1 MKKETEKIS
10 KSDIP
15 QKDLKLF
22 CKEYRISKKFVVVL
36 SIVSILGFVGI
47 ISENVFN
54 INIENT
60 IEAIWFMI
68 MGVGFIMESNPS
80 RLFKKIE
87 NSMDQRNFTSMTTLV
102 VGALALASGIL
113 KLMGVD
119 NITFS
124 AIEAFISIIAIL
136 FIMIET
142 WVIK

>member
-1 MKKETEKIS
+1 
-10 KSDIP
+10 
-15 QKDLKLF
+15 
-22 CKEYRISKKFVVVL
+22 
-36 SIVSILGFVGI
+36 
-47 ISENVFN
+47 
-54 INIENT
+54 
-60 IEAIWFMI
+60 
-68 MGVGFIMESNPS
+68 MESNPS